1 LELGLVFTRLG
12 KLQIWIRLN
21 R

>member
-1 LELGLVFTRLG
+1 LGLVFTRLG